1 MNSLMKSRSSH
12 KARILRHTKRLSACK
27 EECIACS
34 RSVRSHKKLQNYE
47 VITMKLVLI
56 TLSYFKTYLKNLLVL
71 ANEQSYVSNLK
82 YLILHKIILIEYLI
96 DFNSRHASF

>member
-1 MNSLMKSRSSH
+1 
-12 KARILRHTKRLSACK
+12 
-27 EECIACS
+27 
-34 RSVRSHKKLQNYE
+34 
-47 VITMKLVLI
+47 MKLVLI